1 MRKHFDNL
9 WKGLIEDLFI
19 DFLRFINPGADSI
32 LDFEKG
38 VQFLDKE
45 LEQTYSPESNNYSPN
60 IVDKLAKVFTHEG
73 REEWILVHIEVQD
86 QYRNDFGKRMFRYY
100 YRLFDKHDKP
110 ITAYAIFIEPNLTER
125 TDIFEKGFMGTNL
138 KYQYN
143 TLKIA
148 NQDGDILFA
157 SENPFALAVLI
168 AKSSLLIAK
177 INDKEQHDK
186 TLLLYKRRL
195 TRELLLRKMP
205 KNKILA
211 LMRFLQLYVIFENE
225 ELNATFDSE
234 VKLLIEKN
242 NNTMGIEEQVQEY
255 FRQKAKAEGKTE
267 GRKEGKTEGR
277 KEGKTEGRREGKTE
291 GRREGKEIVVKNL
304 IAKLGLSDQQIMDAA
319 EVKISYVK
327 RIRKSLLYAQ

>member
-1 MRKHFDNL
+1 MRKKFDNL
-9 WKGLIEDLFI
+9 WKGIIEDLFI
-19 DFLRFINPGADSI
+19 DFLRFMDPEADSI

-45 LEQTYSPESNNYSPN
+45 LEQTYRPENNNYRPN

-110 ITAYAIFIEPNLTER
+110 ITAYAIFVEPNLTER
-125 TDIFEKGFMGTNL
+125 PDVFEKGFMGTNI
-138 KYQYN
+138 KYQFN
-143 TLKIA
+143 TLKISA
-148 NQDGDILFA
+148 QDDHTLFA
-157 SENPFALAVLI
+157 SDNPFALAVLI
-168 AKSSLLIAK
+168 AKSSLLVAK
-177 INDKEQHDK
+177 IIDKEQHDK

-211 LMRFLQLYVIFENE
+211 LMSFLQFYVVFENE

-234 VKLLIEKN
+234 AKFLIEKIDS
-242 NNTMGIEEQVQEY
+242 TMGIVEQLQEY
-255 FRQKAKAEGKTE
+255 LQQKAKTE
-267 GRKEGKTEGR
+267 GRA
-277 KEGKTEGRREGKTE
+277 
-291 GRREGKEIVVKNL
+291 EGKEIVVKNL
-304 IAKLGLSDQQIMDAA
+304 IAKLGLSDQQVVVAA

-327 RIRKSLLYAQ
+327 RIRKSLLSAQ